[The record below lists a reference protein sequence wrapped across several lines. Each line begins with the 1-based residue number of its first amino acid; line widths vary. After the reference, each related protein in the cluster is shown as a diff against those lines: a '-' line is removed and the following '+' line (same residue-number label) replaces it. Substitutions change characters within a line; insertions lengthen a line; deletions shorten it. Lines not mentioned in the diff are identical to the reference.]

1 MMGELVV
8 MVLLV
13 GGAFFVLVAALGVL
27 RFPDVLLRM
36 HASTKAG
43 TLGVGL
49 IVVATMVY
57 YGDLGSIA
65 RGLAIV
71 VFVLLTAPVA
81 AHMMG
86 RAAYLAGTRLWD
98 ETFVDQFRNKLGN
111 GDRSGRA

>member
-1 MMGELVV
+1 MIAELVV
-8 MVLLV
+8 MVLLA

-57 YGDLGSIA
+57 YGDMGSIA

-98 ETFVDQFRNKLGN
+98 QTFVDQFRKGKRPP
-111 GDRSGRA
+111 DRADSK